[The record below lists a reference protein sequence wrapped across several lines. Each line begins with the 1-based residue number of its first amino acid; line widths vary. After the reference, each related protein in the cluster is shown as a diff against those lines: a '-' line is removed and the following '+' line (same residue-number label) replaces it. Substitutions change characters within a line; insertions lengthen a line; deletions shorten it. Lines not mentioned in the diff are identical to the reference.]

1 MWHGMSFYIFFFHLF
16 RYGVAP
22 PHEKHVEF
30 GGRILMVGFGSI
42 GQGTLP
48 LIIKHVGMDASKI
61 TVLTG
66 ADMYVLFF
74 IMCVYNFF
82 LFCLKSKSFPLFFK
96 GVAILGV
103 ACIHILTVTAENPY
117 CFLSPSPIYS
127 LDK

>member
-1 MWHGMSFYIFFFHLF
+1 MSEGTTTTETVTEALEDGTTVTVTTTVAKPAPKAEGAVDYSKMMPDAPTLPNGNSDLSA
-16 RYGVAP
+16 YGVAP

-66 ADMYVLFF
+66 AD
-74 IMCVYNFF
+74 
-82 LFCLKSKSFPLFFK
+82 
-96 GVAILGV
+96 
-103 ACIHILTVTAENPY
+103 
-117 CFLSPSPIYS
+117 
-127 LDK
+127 